1 MIKKSGCIC
10 AWTAFLACALWCTH
24 FVVKKSVEIDNGLH
38 AVELDQVTATIKAN
52 GGIEAFVGFCR
63 KVARKLPPDEPLELG
78 QVMATIKANGGIE
91 AFVGSCREVTRELP
105 SDEPFVHDKLREQ
118 CYVPGVD
125 SFFGLKPQFIEF
137 EKGPQCLSIQL
148 LGGFAHKGIIVA
160 IGDGAFKSG
169 EIPNVGVASE
179 QWNWKRIHQDVFW
192 YSEIE

>member
-1 MIKKSGCIC
+1 MIKKIGCVC
-10 AWTAFLACALWCTH
+10 ALVVFLACVVMMCTL
-24 FVVKKSVEIDNGLH
+24 VVSECIEFNYGLH
-38 AVELDQVTATIKAN
+38 RVELDQVMTMINAN

-78 QVMATIKANGGIE
+78 QVMAMIKANGGIE